1 MRVRAMAS
9 SSRLY
14 NTRCFQYD
22 KRDSEDVC
30 ILKCD
35 SKPRSVAHH
44 AVNYVFDPRVS
55 PTNNLLRL
63 LNLADYSNGLKY
75 KTYKIVWWNVEED
88 NKALCLLRA
97 MTGDQSKEYPP
108 ARFTESEESVEHDEF
123 MFAIHP
129 TNDTES
135 VREENM
141 ASLLHAMRQSEM
153 KQTNS
158 EPSVRENSPDSL
170 NQKALQCAGSQEALN
185 EWGMENN
192 NSEEE
197 ERREHS
203 NSWRKFVI
211 FSHEKKYANQP
222 SGAPHRIMSLLQHIK
237 ANLENFAESYMIYV
251 DALMIFEVV

>member
-35 SKPRSVAHH
+35 SKPRSVAHN

-88 NKALCLLRA
+88 NKALYLLRA

-129 TNDTES
+129 TNETES

-153 KQTNS
+153 KQANS
-158 EPSVRENSPDSL
+158 EPSEHYFHVMHDLRELPRFTEPVSAANPQAIHIIIGLGGRD
-170 NQKALQCAGSQEALN
+170 AAGQETDDPFQGYAFEIFLPERLFN
-185 EWGMENN
+185 VQEVKKHLMSGA
-192 NSEEE
+192 NSED
-197 ERREHS
+197 
-203 NSWRKFVI
+203 
-211 FSHEKKYANQP
+211 
-222 SGAPHRIMSLLQHIK
+222 
-237 ANLENFAESYMIYV
+237 FAESYMIYV